1 MSKMTRMLGRSLR
14 RALLLKIVMLLAIGF
29 YFKTHRMKVTET
41 AMQEQILGSVTHG
54 GSYER

>member
-1 MSKMTRMLGRSLR
+1 MLGRSLR
-14 RALLLKIVMLLAIGF
+14 RALFLKIVMLLAIGF

-41 AMQEQILGSVTHG
+41 AMQEQILGSVPHG